1 MEGLR
6 TVGRML
12 SDFERERQERERL
25 RKQLELLSGSHRHL
39 LAEHAGIEAKIEPPD
54 DWTDPCQ
61 DV

>member
-1 MEGLR
+1 
-6 TVGRML
+6 VGRML
-12 SDFERERQERERL
+12 SDFEREQRERERL

-61 DV
+61 DF